1 MANIDKSSLM
11 TYRPLPEFVTIS
23 NSPIDGLGLY
33 AKQDIPQGTELGM
46 SHFNIGD
53 VLCRTPLGAF
63 YNHSET
69 PNAVKVYRDS
79 CFFLKT
85 TTDIPAGNEI
95 TCSYTFYEVNR
106 KNE

>member
-95 TCSYTFYEVNR
+95 TCSYTFYEVN
-106 KNE
+106 KKDE